1 MGWILVTSELSL
13 QILNVE
19 VVDSR
24 EVFVPPLSRPGRSR
38 LKVFLWLIYTT
49 LAYSF
54 GYLIPHCGKDQ
65 AYEILP
71 PSIIGTRVENKTE
84 H

>member
-1 MGWILVTSELSL
+1 MTSELSL

-24 EVFVPPLSRPGRSR
+24 KVFISSLSRPGRSR

-54 GYLIPHCGKDQ
+54 GCLIPHRGKDQ

-71 PSIIGTRVENKTE
+71 PSIIGTQVENKTE

>member
-1 MGWILVTSELSL
+1 MGWILVMSELSL

-24 EVFVPPLSRPGRSR
+24 EVFIPSLSRPGRYR
-38 LKVFLWLIYTT
+38 LKVFFWLIYTT

-54 GYLIPHCGKDQ
+54 GCLIPHCGKDQ

-71 PSIIGTRVENKTE
+71 PSIIGTHVENKTE